1 MDKAKLKQEISDT
14 TSARVEIENS
24 ISSTLE
30 QLEIL
35 QQNFET
41 NIQLLK
47 STQEKENNLKEQ
59 LYELQKQSIKESMNL
74 GGIKKAFSDSV
85 PFFGSLKEKTFNK
98 AKEIKSILDGSYFE
112 NQWVDEH
119 YEKYKLQCEKNG
131 DTIKN
136 KNDFEQIVL
145 ALKKLEKE
153 ENSINVST
161 IFSKVSKELG
171 YAKNVVKNVFNSV
184 YNDKED
190 NSKVFLLGYE
200 PSPTYENIVVKDKK
214 DAFEQWVR
222 CHVSIN
228 MTNNTTS
235 LPELYSAYCEFI
247 RDINKDNQKDILYKN
262 EATFLKAINNY
273 FPNLHTELELVEG
286 KEIKRLAL
294 SSR

>member
-1 MDKAKLKQEISDT
+1 MDKAKLKQEIADT
-14 TSARVEIENS
+14 TAAREEIENN

-35 QQNFET
+35 QYNFE
-41 NIQLLK
+41 NNLQLLK
-47 STQEKENNLKEQ
+47 NTQEKENNLKEQ

-85 PFFGSLKEKTFNK
+85 PFFGNLKEKTFNK

-131 DTIKN
+131 DSIKN

-145 ALKKLEKE
+145 ALKKLEKQ

-171 YAKNVVKNVFNSV
+171 YAKNVVKNVFNSI
-184 YNDKED
+184 YTDKED

-200 PSPTYENIVVKDKK
+200 PTYENFVVKDKK

-222 CHVSIN
+222 SHVSMN
-228 MTNNTTS
+228 MTNNTTR
-235 LPELYSAYCEFI
+235 LPELYSVYCEFI
-247 RDINKDNQKDILYKN
+247 HGINKDNQKDILYKN

-273 FPNLHTELELVEG
+273 FPDLHTELELVDG
-286 KEIKRLAL
+286 KEIKRVAL